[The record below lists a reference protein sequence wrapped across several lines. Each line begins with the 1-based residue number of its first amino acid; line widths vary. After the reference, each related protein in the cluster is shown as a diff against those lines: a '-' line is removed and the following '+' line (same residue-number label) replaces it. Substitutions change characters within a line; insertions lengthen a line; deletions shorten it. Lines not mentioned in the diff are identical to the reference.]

1 LVFNTEKSG
10 IQLLS
15 FHCHA
20 LCFTWRMWV
29 LWGFAGKKMS
39 GTSIFQ
45 KESSFKRYVRG
56 FNLFIGFFAATKFHF
71 MHAIVVEVKH
81 NISVQEHGFL
91 PYFVPWRT
99 WDKYLN
105 WWFLGVEPLEI
116 NAGVTLS
123 FDN

>member
-29 LWGFAGKKMS
+29 LRGFAGKKMS

-56 FNLFIGFFAATKFHF
+56 FNLFIGFFAATKFNF

-81 NISVQEHGFL
+81 NI
-91 PYFVPWRT
+91 
-99 WDKYLN
+99 YLSARA
-105 WWFLGVEPLEI
+105 WFS
-116 NAGVTLS
+116 TLFCS
-123 FDN
+123 MMNMG